1 MQSIDTDTGPRPG
14 FIRIEVETMA
24 RETKVVYIPAE
35 KTELLNGHTALW
47 SMVAAIEL
55 NTDLGALRSA
65 RQL

>member
-1 MQSIDTDTGPRPG
+1 MESTDTDTGPRPG
-14 FIRIEVETMA
+14 FIRLEVETMA
-24 RETKVVYIPAE
+24 RETKIVYIPAE
-35 KTELLNGHTALW
+35 KTELLNGRTALW